1 MIFQCAVFFLSFAL
15 LKIEHCFRWLLHSLD
30 AITSAFHLMWRSP
43 LAMENLIER
52 KIQQFKNP
60 LILALLSLNQTQQL
74 SNM

>member
-1 MIFQCAVFFLSFAL
+1 
-15 LKIEHCFRWLLHSLD
+15 
-30 AITSAFHLMWRSP
+30 
-43 LAMENLIER
+43 MENLIER